1 MLLQKE
7 IVIMI
12 LRTAIEKEILPQRIT
27 VLRIAIEK
35 ETATTI
41 LRIATEK
48 EMLLQRIVTERETVH
63 QEIPEMKLVK
73 TEIDKQI
80 LYF

>member
-1 MLLQKE
+1 
-7 IVIMI
+7 MI
-12 LRTAIEKEILPQRIT
+12 LRTAIEKEILPQKIT
-27 VLRIAIEK
+27 VLRIAIVK

-41 LRIATEK
+41 LRIA
-48 EMLLQRIVTERETVH
+48 TERETVH

-73 TEIDKQI
+73 TKTDKQL